1 MKEVRALVSLW
12 NKGIETTEITERM
25 NNAFHPI
32 ERGIGS
38 IRMKLWKMQQAG
50 QIKRRTA
57 KGQGRK
63 KLSKEDAK
71 TKVIKKY
78 TKKKQIKP
86 YPGTMDR
93 EDYIKAMKNWPKDNV
108 MWKPDK
114 KLVQYNLDD
123 SAIKIAEIVE
133 EIRTFLLAKNNQYGD
148 SVLQPI
154 RIFSTADKSEQI
166 KVRIDDKLNRLMQG
180 NASLESDEEV
190 IKDLIG
196 YLILLLIHLRY
207 D

>member
-12 NKGIETTEITERM
+12 NKGIETAEITERM

-38 IRMKLWKMQQAG
+38 IRMKLWKMQQGG
-50 QIKRRTA
+50 QIKKRNA

-63 KLSKEDAK
+63 KEPT
-71 TKVIKKY
+71 TKVEV
-78 TKKKQIKP
+78 TEKKQQKQ
-86 YPGTMDR
+86 YPGAMDR
-93 EDYIKAMKNWPKDNV
+93 KDYIKAMKNWPKDNV
-108 MWKPDK
+108 QMFKP
-114 KLVQYNLDD
+114 VQNLDD
-123 SAIKIAEIVE
+123 SAIKIAAIVE
-133 EIRTFLLAKNNQYGD
+133 EIRSFLLAKNQQYGD